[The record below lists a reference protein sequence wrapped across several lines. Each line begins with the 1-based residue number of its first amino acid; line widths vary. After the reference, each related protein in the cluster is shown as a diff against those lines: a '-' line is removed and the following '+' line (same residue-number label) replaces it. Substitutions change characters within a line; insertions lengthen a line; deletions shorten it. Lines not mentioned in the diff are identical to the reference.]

1 MAEFT
6 SPKRQEYSPPYKV
19 KKKPGYKPTNC
30 TEEEVISNLNTRD
43 AYRFATAYINE
54 DRSNNCCTIEADN
67 AVNMVKLWK
76 ATELPVKLTK
86 ANGSMTFLYAVG
98 LKYLK

>member
-1 MAEFT
+1 MAEL
-6 SPKRQEYSPPYKV
+6 SSKAQEYSPPDKV
-19 KKKPGYKPTNC
+19 KKKSGYKPTNC
-30 TEEEVISNLNTRD
+30 AEEEVISNLSTRE

-54 DRSNNCCTIEADN
+54 DRSKNCCTIEADN

-86 ANGSMTFLYAVG
+86 ADRSMTFLYAKG